1 MQRQQN
7 LINDLKRAADVLQ
20 NLNTN
25 ASTQQLQTTQQH
37 EYLQQ
42 ASPTNPPALN
52 CVALSNKTTASS
64 KFHILLYVTNLLFY
78 IVFVIFIFSLLF
90 FVGTLF
96 SV

>member
-1 MQRQQN
+1 M
-7 LINDLKRAADVLQ
+7 Q

-25 ASTQQLQTTQQH
+25 ASIQQLQTTQQH

-42 ASPTNPPALN
+42 ASPTTPPAVN
-52 CVALSNKTTASS
+52 YEALSNKATASS
-64 KFHILLYVTNLLFY
+64 KFHILFYVTNLLFY

-90 FVGTLF
+90 FVGSLF